1 VSFAEADALVAAAR
15 RGESRAIEELARTTA
30 PEVWRFLAHLVD
42 VESADDLTQETYLR
56 AFGALRRFRGASSL
70 RTWLL
75 SIARRVAADELRRRA
90 RRPAALAPPP
100 EVPGEPDVAGE
111 VGARDLLRRL
121 SPDRREAFVLT
132 QIVGL
137 GYAEA
142 AELAGCP
149 VGTIRSRVARARD
162 DLIAMVAE
170 RPSRA
175 SGRDQARGERPA

>member
-1 VSFAEADALVAAAR
+1 V
-15 RGESRAIEELARTTA
+15 
-30 PEVWRFLAHLVD
+30 
-42 VESADDLTQETYLR
+42 
-56 AFGALRRFRGASSL
+56 

-90 RRPAALAPPP
+90 RRPAGAA
-100 EVPGEPDVAGE
+100 VPSETAGEPDVAGE

-121 SPDRREAFVLT
+121 SPERREAFVLT

-170 RPSRA
+170 RPTR
-175 SGRDQARGERPA
+175 RERPA